1 MYKKF
6 MDLSIK
12 YKLMFS
18 FGIIL
23 IIFLGISGSQ
33 VYIGRQSINQ
43 FTAAY
48 NEYAAPAQDV
58 AKAYAYLN
66 KAAAQVEEVLLLTD
80 SGEKLAAAKH
90 AQESLKQAKDLAGA
104 VGAAIKDE
112 EIVTLFNAAKADFD
126 VYAKIDNQKISLT
139 VYNNSTLIVIEPS
152 SPMF

>member
-43 FTAAY
+43 FTAAH

-66 KAAAQVEEVLLLTD
+66 KATAQVEEVILIT
-80 SGEKLAAAKH
+80 
-90 AQESLKQAKDLAGA
+90 
-104 VGAAIKDE
+104 
-112 EIVTLFNAAKADFD
+112 NAAEKRSQRP
-126 VYAKIDNQKISLT
+126 KLKISQLRIT
-139 VYNNSTLIVIEPS
+139 TSSQSTSLNP
-152 SPMF
+152 